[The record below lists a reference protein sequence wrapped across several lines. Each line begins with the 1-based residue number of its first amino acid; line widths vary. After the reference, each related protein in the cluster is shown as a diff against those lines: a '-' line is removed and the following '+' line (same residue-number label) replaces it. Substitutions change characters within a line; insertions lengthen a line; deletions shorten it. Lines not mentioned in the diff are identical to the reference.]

1 MVEMIKDRKGSAVLE
16 GRRDILSNLI
26 RASMENSVPQKGF
39 DFTHRELLG
48 NIFIFLFAGELFRFR
63 YLRITLS
70 CSRGHE
76 TTASVL
82 SFAIALLAVHQDEQ
96 EELYKHIRSV
106 VPDGRLPVCRRSC
119 HDICSLY
126 SIRPIKMF
134 HNSLGF
140 SRSST
145 RHCDFSL
152 Q

>member
-1 MVEMIKDRKGSAVLE
+1 MVKMINGRKESAVLE

-26 RASMENSVPQKGF
+26 RASMEESVPQKEF
-39 DFTHRELLG
+39 DFTHRDLLG
-48 NIFIFLFAGELFRFR
+48 NIFVFLFAGELFRLR
-63 YLRITLS
+63 YLRFPLS

-82 SFAIALLAVHQDEQ
+82 SFAIALLAIHQDEQ
-96 EELYKHIRSV
+96 KELYKHIRSV
-106 VPDGRLPVCRRSC
+106 VPDGRLPVCRSSC

-126 SIRPIKMF
+126 PIRPIKMF

-145 RHCDFSL
+145 RHCAFSL